1 MPAFSLILATV
12 GRTQE
17 LNRLFDSLAA
27 QTYPDFEI
35 IIVDQNT
42 DDRLLPHIAHAEQAG
57 LTVRHLKH
65 HPPNL
70 AAARN
75 TGLAAAQG
83 EWVAFPDDDCWYDP
97 ALLQRV
103 ALRFTTRPAPEGVTV
118 RWVEQGEPPF
128 TAPVLSWK
136 RSAAFRDVPVASI
149 TIFLQRRLLDVIGGF
164 DARFGVGQWFGA
176 AEEHD
181 LVLRALRHGAVIAY
195 EPQAE
200 VHHAVAPAQPQI
212 TQEACTAARC
222 RARGTGAL
230 YAKHR
235 LPPWVILRGMAAPI
249 LRPLM
254 KGKLG
259 SELAHGLAVARGRLD
274 GFFGWNRLQH

>member
-1 MPAFSLILATV
+1 MWAVTRWKKPCITCVTSCAASAPCRPAQADKAAALLPAITKSSAEQARQNKALRKMNMPAFSLILATV

-83 EWVAFPDDDCWYDP
+83 ERVAFPDDDCWYDP

-103 ALRFTTRPAPEGVTV
+103 ALRFTTRPAPEGVAV

-164 DARFGVGQWFGA
+164 
-176 AEEHD
+176 
-181 LVLRALRHGAVIAY
+181 
-195 EPQAE
+195 
-200 VHHAVAPAQPQI
+200 
-212 TQEACTAARC
+212 
-222 RARGTGAL
+222 
-230 YAKHR
+230 
-235 LPPWVILRGMAAPI
+235 
-249 LRPLM
+249 
-254 KGKLG
+254 
-259 SELAHGLAVARGRLD
+259 
-274 GFFGWNRLQH
+274 

>member
-27 QTYPDFEI
+27 QTYSDFEI
-35 IIVDQNT
+35 VIVDQNT
-42 DDRLLPHIAHAEQAG
+42 DDRLLPHIAYAGKAG
-57 LTVRHLKH
+57 LSVRHLKH

-75 TGLAAAQG
+75 AGIAAAQG
-83 EWVAFPDDDCWYDP
+83 EWIAFPDDDCWYDP

-103 ALRFTTRPAPEGVTV
+103 AARFSIRPAPEGVTV
-118 RWVEQGEPPF
+118 SWAEQGEPPF

-149 TIFLQRRLLDVIGGF
+149 TIFLQRRLLDEIGGF

-181 LVLRALRHGAVIAY
+181 LMLRALRHGAVIAY
-195 EPQAE
+195 EPMAQ
-200 VHHAVAPAQPQI
+200 VHHAVTPVQAPTP
-212 TQEACTAARC
+212 EACTAARC

-235 LPPWVILRGMAAPI
+235 LPPWVILRGLIAPV

-254 KGKLG
+254 KGQLG
-259 SELAHGLAVARGRLD
+259 SELSHGMAIVRGRLD